1 MIKYGI
7 LGAIL
12 ILVATAVVATFR
24 SGETQLPDTS
34 VQVSPFPSGDIEQ
47 RIAALEQA
55 VVEEREQRLK
65 LEAEVQNLKQAG
77 AEVAT
82 IEAAPAAGRFAD
94 LVGED
99 GLPEDIRNIREQ
111 IGERINAARGNSEE
125 RQLENLVEAGFDEY
139 QAEEIIRQTEEMQM
153 AILNARFEA
162 SQNGEDFNAGEMQ
175 AQAVAEFRANL
186 GEQDY
191 ERYLEATN
199 QSTSVGVSNVLASSP
214 AEIAGMQTGDE
225 IVSYNG
231 ERVFNTNDLNRLT
244 NSSDVNGN
252 VIVEVIRDGETISL
266 SLPEGPIGITS
277 GRGIRGR

>member
-24 SGETQLPDTS
+24 SSDPQVPASLAQPTS
-34 VQVSPFPSGDIEQ
+34 FPSSDFEE
-47 RIAALEQA
+47 RIAALEEA
-55 VVEEREQRLK
+55 VVEEREQRLR
-65 LEAEVQNLKQAG
+65 LEAEILNLKQAESN
-77 AEVAT
+77 AAV
-82 IEAAPAAGRFAD
+82 EAVPANGRLAA

-99 GLPEDIRNIREQ
+99 GLPEDLQNIREQ
-111 IGERINAARGNSEE
+111 IEERRNAARGNAEE
-125 RQLENLVEAGFDEY
+125 RQLESLVEAGFDEY

-153 AILNARFEA
+153 AMLNARFEA
-162 SQNGEDFNAGEMQ
+162 SQSGEDFNAGEMQ
-175 AQAVAEFRANL
+175 AQAVAEFRADL

-199 QSTSVGVSNVLASSP
+199 QSTSIGVSNVLASSP

-244 NSSDVNGN
+244 NLSDASGN

-277 GRGIRGR
+277 GRGNRGR

>member
-24 SGETQLPDTS
+24 SSDPQVPASLAQPTS
-34 VQVSPFPSGDIEQ
+34 FPSSDFEE
-47 RIAALEQA
+47 RIAALEEA
-55 VVEEREQRLK
+55 VVEEREQRLR
-65 LEAEVQNLKQAG
+65 LEAEILNLKQAESN
-77 AEVAT
+77 AAV
-82 IEAAPAAGRFAD
+82 EAVPANGRLAA

-99 GLPEDIRNIREQ
+99 GLPEDLQNIREQ
-111 IGERINAARGNSEE
+111 IEERRNAARGNTEE
-125 RQLENLVEAGFDEY
+125 RQLESLVEAGFDEY

-153 AILNARFEA
+153 AMLNARFEA
-162 SQNGEDFNAGEMQ
+162 SQSGEDFNAGEMQ
-175 AQAVAEFRANL
+175 AQAVAEFRADL

-199 QSTSVGVSNVLASSP
+199 QSTSIGVSNVLASSP

-244 NSSDVNGN
+244 NLSDASGN

-277 GRGIRGR
+277 GRGNRGR

>member
-24 SGETQLPDTS
+24 SSDPQVPASLAQATS
-34 VQVSPFPSGDIEQ
+34 FPSSDFEE
-47 RIAALEQA
+47 RIAALEEA
-55 VVEEREQRLK
+55 VVEEREQRLR
-65 LEAEVQNLKQAG
+65 LEAEILNLKQAESN
-77 AEVAT
+77 AAV
-82 IEAAPAAGRFAD
+82 EAVPANGRLAA

-99 GLPEDIRNIREQ
+99 GLPEDLQNIREQ
-111 IGERINAARGNSEE
+111 IEERRNAARGNTEE
-125 RQLENLVEAGFDEY
+125 RQLESLVAAGFDEY

-153 AILNARFEA
+153 TMLNARFEA
-162 SQNGEDFNAGEMQ
+162 SQSGEDFNAGEMQ
-175 AQAVAEFRANL
+175 AQAVAEFRADL

-199 QSTSVGVSNVLASSP
+199 QSTSIGVSNVLASSP

-244 NSSDVNGN
+244 NSSDASGN

-277 GRGIRGR
+277 GRGNRGR

>member
-24 SGETQLPDTS
+24 SSDPQVPASLAQPTS
-34 VQVSPFPSGDIEQ
+34 FPSSDFEE
-47 RIAALEQA
+47 RIAALEEA
-55 VVEEREQRLK
+55 VVEEREQRLR
-65 LEAEVQNLKQAG
+65 LEAEILNLKQAESN
-77 AEVAT
+77 AAV
-82 IEAAPAAGRFAD
+82 EAVPANGRLAA

-99 GLPEDIRNIREQ
+99 GLPEDLQNIREQ
-111 IGERINAARGNSEE
+111 IEERRNAARGNTEE
-125 RQLENLVEAGFDEY
+125 RQLESLVAAGFDEY

-153 AILNARFEA
+153 TMLNARFEA
-162 SQNGEDFNAGEMQ
+162 SQSGEDFNAGEMQ
-175 AQAVAEFRANL
+175 AQAVAEFRADL

-199 QSTSVGVSNVLASSP
+199 QSTSIGVSNVLASSP

-244 NSSDVNGN
+244 NSSDASGN

-277 GRGIRGR
+277 GRGNRGR

>member
-24 SGETQLPDTS
+24 SSDPQVPASLAQPTS
-34 VQVSPFPSGDIEQ
+34 FPSSDFEE
-47 RIAALEQA
+47 RIAALEEA
-55 VVEEREQRLK
+55 VVEEREQRLR
-65 LEAEVQNLKQAG
+65 LEAEILNLKQAESN
-77 AEVAT
+77 AAV
-82 IEAAPAAGRFAD
+82 EAVPANGRLAA

-99 GLPEDIRNIREQ
+99 GLPEDLQNIREQ
-111 IGERINAARGNSEE
+111 IEERRNAARGNTEE
-125 RQLENLVEAGFDEY
+125 RQLESLVAAGFDEY

-153 AILNARFEA
+153 AMLNARFEA
-162 SQNGEDFNAGEMQ
+162 SQSGEDFNAGEMQ
-175 AQAVAEFRANL
+175 AQAVAEFRADL

-199 QSTSVGVSNVLASSP
+199 QSTSIGVSNVLASSP

-244 NSSDVNGN
+244 NSSDASGN

-277 GRGIRGR
+277 GRGNRGR

>member
-12 ILVATAVVATFR
+12 ILVATAVVVTFR
-24 SGETQLPDTS
+24 SSDPQVPASLAQPTS
-34 VQVSPFPSGDIEQ
+34 FPSSDFEE
-47 RIAALEQA
+47 RIAALEEA
-55 VVEEREQRLK
+55 VVEEREQRLR
-65 LEAEVQNLKQAG
+65 LEAEILNLKQAESN
-77 AEVAT
+77 AAV
-82 IEAAPAAGRFAD
+82 EAVPANGRLAA

-99 GLPEDIRNIREQ
+99 GLPEDLQNIREQ
-111 IGERINAARGNSEE
+111 IEERRNAARGNTEE
-125 RQLENLVEAGFDEY
+125 RQLESLVEAGFDEY

-153 AILNARFEA
+153 AMLNARFEA
-162 SQNGEDFNAGEMQ
+162 SQSGEDFNAGEMQ
-175 AQAVAEFRANL
+175 AQAVAEFRADL

-199 QSTSVGVSNVLASSP
+199 QSTSIGVSNVLASSP

-244 NSSDVNGN
+244 NLSDASGN

-277 GRGIRGR
+277 GRGNRGR

>member
-24 SGETQLPDTS
+24 SSDSQVPVS
-34 VQVSPFPSGDIEQ
+34 VAQVASFPSSDFEE
-47 RIAALEQA
+47 RIAALEEA
-55 VVEEREQRLK
+55 VVEEREQRLR
-65 LEAEVQNLKQAG
+65 LEAEILNLKQTESNA
-77 AEVAT
+77 AV
-82 IEAAPAAGRFAD
+82 EAVPANGRLAA
-94 LVGED
+94 LIGED
-99 GLPEDIRNIREQ
+99 GLPEDIQNIREQ
-111 IGERINAARGNSEE
+111 IEERRNAARGNTEE
-125 RQLENLVEAGFDEY
+125 RQLESLVEAGFDEY

-153 AILNARFEA
+153 AMLNARFEA
-162 SQNGEDFNAGEMQ
+162 SQSGEDFNAGEMQ
-175 AQAVAEFRANL
+175 AQAVAEFRADL

-199 QSTSVGVSNVLASSP
+199 QSTSIGVSNVLASSP

-244 NSSDVNGN
+244 NSSDASGN

-277 GRGIRGR
+277 GRGNRGR